1 MEKPDDGGA
10 IDLNQVF
17 RDDGRDLNVLF
28 PDLPMRRF
36 LKEIEQQRK
45 EVRKFLSALE
55 IEDEERG

>member
-1 MEKPDDGGA
+1 MEKPGDGGE

-45 EVRKFLSALE
+45 EVRTFPSDLE

>member
-1 MEKPDDGGA
+1 MEKPGDGGE

-17 RDDGRDLNVLF
+17 SDDGRDLNVLF

-45 EVRKFLSALE
+45 EVRTFLSALE